1 MWQLAG
7 SSFHP
12 GPLITDSQEGRDSGV
27 KRPSLSA
34 AQSSVPPSPY
44 LFRAWGAVRHT
55 ALGKVRLGS
64 TEGTVKIRGHS
75 SLCANSVPC
84 CYALGSFGV

>member
-12 GPLITDSQEGRDSGV
+12 GPLITVSWEGRDSGV
-27 KRPSLSA
+27 KRPRLAA
-34 AQSSVPPSPY
+34 AQSSVPPSPD
-44 LFRAWGAVRHT
+44 LLRAWGAVRQT

-64 TEGTVKIRGHS
+64 KEGTVTIGATAVTAAFMGTVS
-75 SLCANSVPC
+75 PSAVS
-84 CYALGSFGV
+84 